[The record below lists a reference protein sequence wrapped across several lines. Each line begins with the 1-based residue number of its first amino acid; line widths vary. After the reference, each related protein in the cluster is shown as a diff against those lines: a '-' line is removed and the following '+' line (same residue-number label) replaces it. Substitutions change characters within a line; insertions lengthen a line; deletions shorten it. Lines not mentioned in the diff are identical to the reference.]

1 MSNEN
6 IIVPAGK
13 ISSTKDQITLQLE
26 MPGVGKDDLEIIL
39 ENKLLRIEGNKK
51 VPDHKNGW
59 LHRERRTGK
68 YVKEYTLEEEV
79 DQDSIKASMDNGV
92 LTLTVNIKEKA
103 KPRKIEING

>member
-1 MSNEN
+1 MNKEN

-26 MPGVGKDDLEIIL
+26 MPGVNKENLDIIM
-39 ENKLLRIEGNKK
+39 ENRLLRIEGKK
-51 VPDHKNGW
+51 QIPDFKNGW

-79 DQDSIKASMDNGV
+79 DENSIKAAMDKGI

-103 KPRKIEING
+103 KPKKITIN